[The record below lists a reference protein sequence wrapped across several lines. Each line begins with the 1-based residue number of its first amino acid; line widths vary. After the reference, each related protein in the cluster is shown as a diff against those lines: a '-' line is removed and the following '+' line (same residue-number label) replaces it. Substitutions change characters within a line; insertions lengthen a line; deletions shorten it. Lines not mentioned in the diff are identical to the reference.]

1 MPRDG
6 DRPVWR
12 ARITNRDDT
21 MNRMQQISALG
32 QAIWLDYISRDLIRD
47 GGLARLIEEGITG
60 VTSNPTIFQKAIAGS
75 DIYDGDIRELARD
88 GKSTLEIYD
97 ALTLADVGE
106 AADCLRPVYNETHG
120 RDGFVSLEVS
130 PKLAHD
136 TEGTIAEARRLFRT
150 LDRPNVMIKVPAT
163 DAGLPAIVTLLGEGI
178 NVNVTLI
185 FAIAMYERVIE
196 AYMEGLR
203 RFQQT
208 GRPLGLVS
216 SVASFFVSRIDTLTD
231 KILEHRIDHGE
242 PHLEPLYG
250 LAAAANAKIAYERYK
265 EAFNGERFEELRSA
279 GARPQRPLWA
289 STSTKNPKY
298 PDTKYI
304 DPLIGVNTV
313 NTVPPQTLDAIRDH
327 GVTAQT
333 IEDNLDQ
340 AHAAMEELAGIQ
352 VDMDWVTDTLL
363 EEGVQAFVDSFDKL
377 LADIE
382 AKRAALKQ
390 SA

>member
-1 MPRDG
+1 
-6 DRPVWR
+6 
-12 ARITNRDDT
+12 
-21 MNRMQQISALG
+21 MNRIQQISALG
-32 QAIWLDYISRDLIRD
+32 QAIWLDYISRDLISD

-75 DIYDGDIRELARD
+75 DIYDGDIRELARA

-97 ALTLADVGE
+97 ALTLADVGA

-216 SVASFFVSRIDTLTD
+216 SVASFFVSRVDTLTD

-242 PHLEPLYG
+242 PHLEALYG
-250 LAAAANAKIAYERYK
+250 LAAVANAKIAYERYK
-265 EAFNGERFEELRSA
+265 VAFNGERFEELRSA

-289 STSTKNPKY
+289 STSAKNPKY